1 MKCRWC
7 GEEWTFT
14 DKRIRLTCPHCRKQI
29 ISLDETKDFE
39 SGLICLVDTFGA
51 AVYDEKQVVLEFI
64 ETYFQDKKREK
75 NFINIAY
82 SAGSVK
88 MVLSAQNMPDNRKK
102 SMLENAINQM
112 VEEYG
117 IDEEWASFIIGAIA
131 RSLGISLIMDD
142 SIITLRNRA
151 EMGDVEAQ
159 NKIALHYYS
168 YDDFVNYEFWIKK
181 AVEENSKEAKFHYGV
196 YLLSEKWASED
207 KDEGARLLVQLAE
220 EDNVDAVCFLGRN
233 SGALDHQFFDIAPHV
248 IAVVNYP
255 EGLQSSHWVDLSYY
269 YEKHNQLDQAIQ
281 AIEQAYLKDK
291 LTAWERYVDLL
302 EVRNAPLDDFSAG
315 KILREIAETGNL
327 LGAYRLAEKLDK
339 KAKSNS
345 DMMTVLYWYK
355 VAADGGKREARYR
368 LAEIYEQGYLTDKD
382 LNKAIYWYE
391 AAVVSG
397 SGEAFEKLRYK
408 SENCIRNTIELTMED
423 GEDIECSVKGI
434 VSVGGKD
441 YLVISDP
448 DTEELVPLL
457 YSEDIEQLD
466 YYIDMIDEVEEEKII
481 RHFRRMH
488 S

>member
-168 YDDFVNYEFWIKK
+168 YDDF
-181 AVEENSKEAKFHYGV
+181 G
-196 YLLSEKWASED
+196 
-207 KDEGARLLVQLAE
+207 
-220 EDNVDAVCFLGRN
+220 
-233 SGALDHQFFDIAPHV
+233 
-248 IAVVNYP
+248 
-255 EGLQSSHWVDLSYY
+255 
-269 YEKHNQLDQAIQ
+269 
-281 AIEQAYLKDK
+281 
-291 LTAWERYVDLL
+291 
-302 EVRNAPLDDFSAG
+302 
-315 KILREIAETGNL
+315 
-327 LGAYRLAEKLDK
+327 
-339 KAKSNS
+339 
-345 DMMTVLYWYK
+345 
-355 VAADGGKREARYR
+355 
-368 LAEIYEQGYLTDKD
+368 
-382 LNKAIYWYE
+382 
-391 AAVVSG
+391 
-397 SGEAFEKLRYK
+397 
-408 SENCIRNTIELTMED
+408 
-423 GEDIECSVKGI
+423 
-434 VSVGGKD
+434 
-441 YLVISDP
+441 
-448 DTEELVPLL
+448 
-457 YSEDIEQLD
+457 
-466 YYIDMIDEVEEEKII
+466 
-481 RHFRRMH
+481 
-488 S
+488 